1 MYSSGVQSDEP
12 VSIETE
18 NINIEVVNI
27 TQTDEEYLYKPALET
42 DNKVVPVTLH
52 FYRFMHSLDR
62 LYSAIE
68 QSFMGDSGYGPPPP
82 EKSQNYRVS

>member
-1 MYSSGVQSDEP
+1 MLDMYSSGVQSDEP

-52 FYRFMHSLDR
+52 FDRFMFILIDCI
-62 LYSAIE
+62 L
-68 QSFMGDSGYGPPPP
+68 GY
-82 EKSQNYRVS
+82 

>member
-42 DNKVVPVTLH
+42 DNKVVPVT
-52 FYRFMHSLDR
+52 
-62 LYSAIE
+62 
-68 QSFMGDSGYGPPPP
+68 
-82 EKSQNYRVS
+82 